1 MDSNQRIVRTIP
13 ASFTRTTAQF
23 VRLLNVGAYARVS
36 TKKEEQEDSYERQ
49 VSHYTKYIK
58 SHDGWRFVDVYADE
72 GITGTRAEKRK
83 DFQRMMDDCRL
94 GKLDKI
100 LVKSIA
106 RFARNTEDALNAIRE

>member
-49 VSHYTKYIK
+49 VSPLYQIH
-58 SHDGWRFVDVYADE
+58 
-72 GITGTRAEKRK
+72 
-83 DFQRMMDDCRL
+83 Q
-94 GKLDKI
+94 
-100 LVKSIA
+100 IA
-106 RFARNTEDALNAIRE
+106 